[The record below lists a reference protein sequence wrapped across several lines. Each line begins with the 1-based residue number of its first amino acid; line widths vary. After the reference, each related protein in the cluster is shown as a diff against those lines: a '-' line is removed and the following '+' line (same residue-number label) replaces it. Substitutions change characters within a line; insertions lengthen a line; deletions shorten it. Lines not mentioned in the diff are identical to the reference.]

1 MHEQAPQPFFEV
13 FHDRSGRGEKSSFR
27 QLSCYL
33 LDSRWN
39 KQLVQEKDTMGMTY
53 FPLSD

>member
-39 KQLVQEKDTMGMTY
+39 KQLVQEKQAVEKT
-53 FPLSD
+53 PL